1 VNKLSIECFCNRDGS
16 GRLSMAEEHSQ
27 RHSPDD
33 GLAMLQEQGGTG
45 LAAALGCS
53 FGVAP

>member
-1 VNKLSIECFCNRDGS
+1 
-16 GRLSMAEEHSQ
+16 MAEEHSQ

>member
-1 VNKLSIECFCNRDGS
+1 
-16 GRLSMAEEHSQ
+16 MAEEHSQ
-27 RHSPDD
+27 RHSSD